1 MTKTGFDRYLA
12 RRMKDKTFAADYAA
26 ARAEID
32 SVDDLMRDLEAARVQ
47 SGLSKAE
54 IARRAGAPLEVVR
67 RLFTMESP
75 NPTMST
81 VISLARTMGL
91 AIALVP
97 SRRSSPARKPKR
109 AA

>member
-1 MTKTGFDRYLA
+1 MRKTGFDRYFDK
-12 RRMKDKTFAADYAA
+12 RMKDKTFAAEYVA

-32 SVDDLMRDLEAARVQ
+32 SVDDLMRQLEAARVQ
-47 SGLSKAE
+47 KGLTKAE
-54 IARRAGAPLEVVR
+54 VARRAGTTPEVVR

-81 VISLARTMGL
+81 VVSVARTMGL

-97 SRRSSPARKPKR
+97 SSQGSPPRKARK

>member
-1 MTKTGFDRYLA
+1 MKKTGFDRYFDA
-12 RRMKDKTFAADYAA
+12 RMKDKAFAAQYTT
-26 ARAEID
+26 ARGEID
-32 SVDDLMRDLEAARVQ
+32 SVDELIRQLEAARIE
-47 SGLSKAE
+47 SGLTKAE
-54 IARRAGAPLEVVR
+54 VARRAGTPPEVVR

-81 VISLARTMGL
+81 VMSLARTMGL

-97 SRRSSPARKPKR
+97 AGRNLPPRRTGK